1 MYKFTFKQIFLG
13 IFNFLFFGP
22 SHMFNA
28 ILMADPKYRE
38 ADKAYR
44 KQVVKLQRLQK
55 EYAEKYPNSSVAYAR
70 QKEKEL
76 NTVNY
81 QITQTIL
88 RGKK

>member
-22 SHMFNA
+22 EHMFNA

-44 KQVVKLQRLQK
+44 KQVVKL
-55 EYAEKYPNSSVAYAR
+55 
-70 QKEKEL
+70 
-76 NTVNY
+76 
-81 QITQTIL
+81 
-88 RGKK
+88 